1 MTTDW
6 RKLNGVPVLAA
17 REGRRRKRVKDR
29 PLAEMVAEYLALGKE
44 IIKCPT
50 KWANGSHARWEID
63 CLFNG
68 VVPPK
73 GGRGDSDAGTGGRG

>member
-29 PLAEMVAEYLALGKE
+29 PLSEMVSEYLAKGGK
-44 IIKCPT
+44 ITKGPT
-50 KWANGSHARWEID
+50 LYVDWHWKSNGLAEFYDMKWHG
-63 CLFNG
+63 
-68 VVPPK
+68 PK
-73 GGRGDSDAGTGGRG
+73 GFDDGERY